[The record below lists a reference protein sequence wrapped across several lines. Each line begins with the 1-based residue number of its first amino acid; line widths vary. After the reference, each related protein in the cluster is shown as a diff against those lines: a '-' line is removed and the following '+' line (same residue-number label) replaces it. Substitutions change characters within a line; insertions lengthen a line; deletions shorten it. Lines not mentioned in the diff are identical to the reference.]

1 MIHAFLLVVMIGEVE
16 INRRTPM
23 YFRDINECL
32 YFAKKVSTQYG
43 NLGGYYSTPPAEH
56 KVTSYCKP
64 VFIPEQSPTLY

>member
-1 MIHAFLLVVMIGEVE
+1 MIHAFLLVVIIGEVE

-43 NLGGYYSTPPAEH
+43 NFGGYYTTPSADH
-56 KVTSYCKP
+56 KVVSYCKP
-64 VFIPEQSPTLY
+64 KYIREDTPTLY